1 MASVENTYG
10 DALFSLIIEED
21 KSALTDV
28 LGELKSI
35 AGIFGSEP
43 DFIKLLKAPTVPLE
57 NKQSIIKE
65 IFDGRVHRF
74 VLNFL
79 LVLTE
84 SGRIDSFD
92 KILAYFTQLHNDY
105 KNIADVTVV
114 SAMPLSEQTAEK
126 IRAKMASVT
135 GKTVNM
141 TLKTDPQVIGGVVI
155 SYGNTTIDG
164 SVKARLE
171 QLKNDIA
178 GIIA

>member
-1 MASVENTYG
+1 MASVEKAYG
-10 DALFSLIIEED
+10 DALFSLILESNEAELSDI
-21 KSALTDV
+21 
-28 LGELKSI
+28 LGELK
-35 AGIFGSEP
+35 AVAEIFAAEP
-43 DFIKLLKAPTVPLE
+43 EFIKLLKTPTILME
-57 NKQSIIKE
+57 NKLAVVKDAFE
-65 IFDGRVHRF
+65 GRVHEY

-84 SGRIDSFD
+84 NGRMDSYN
-92 KILAYFTQLHNDY
+92 KIFAYFTQLHNDY
-105 KNIADVTVV
+105 KNIADVTVT
-114 SAMPLSEQTAEK
+114 SAMPLTDETAEK

-141 TLKTDPQVIGGVVI
+141 TLKTDPSVIGGVVI

-171 QLKNDIA
+171 RLKTEIA